1 MNIYIKKVKNSKGQ
15 EKEWLWINYTI
26 NGKRFR
32 KPLDMENTKSNNK
45 SDENE
50 LLPLLKYK
58 LLNRELNQNKK
69 IPTVD
74 EYMKFSFEL
83 HSGGRGKTTI
93 YGHQKNYDKY
103 IKEVF
108 GHKSLDKVK
117 SSEITLWQ
125 NNLQQQFKLSKSY
138 ILKIRGLLYT
148 MFEDAIENEILKT
161 NPIKKVKSLKQTE
174 DSKVKRIELT
184 PFKVEEINKILSV
197 ATNQDKNLV
206 ATLFMTGLRIG
217 ECIGLTW
224 DCINFENTTIT
235 IKKQIVNGEI
245 KDYLKTSKSKRI
257 IPIIEPL
264 VPFLESQYKI
274 TGNSK
279 SFIFLTTKT
288 NKHYHSAGKIREQI
302 WVPLLKKANVEYRNL
317 HQTRGTF
324 ISTLISDGEDINYVS
339 KIAGHENVKI
349 TLERYSQYIPV
360 QDMNFGKCFKAIQTS
375 LDTELA
381 PKENSFI
388 EMPLI

>member
-1 MNIYIKKVKNSKGQ
+1 
-15 EKEWLWINYTI
+15 
-26 NGKRFR
+26 
-32 KPLDMENTKSNNK
+32 
-45 SDENE
+45 
-50 LLPLLKYK
+50 
-58 LLNRELNQNKK
+58 
-69 IPTVD
+69 
-74 EYMKFSFEL
+74 
-83 HSGGRGKTTI
+83 
-93 YGHQKNYDKY
+93 
-103 IKEVF
+103 
-108 GHKSLDKVK
+108 
-117 SSEITLWQ
+117 
-125 NNLQQQFKLSKSY
+125 
-138 ILKIRGLLYT
+138 

-224 DCINFENTTIT
+224 DCINFEDKTIT

-257 IPIIEPL
+257 IPIIKAL

-274 TGNSK
+274 TGNSN

-324 ISTLISDGEDINYVS
+324 ISTLISNGEDINYVS